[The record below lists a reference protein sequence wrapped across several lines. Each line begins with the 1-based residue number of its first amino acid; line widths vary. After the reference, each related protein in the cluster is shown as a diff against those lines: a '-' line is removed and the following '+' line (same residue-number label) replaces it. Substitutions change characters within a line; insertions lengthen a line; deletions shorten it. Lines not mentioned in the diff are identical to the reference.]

1 MKETIIQSLK
11 FENVTFSYEESHPLF
26 QNLDFDFPMNK
37 TVWIHAPSGQ
47 GRSSLLQL
55 MGVLQLPQGGRYLIN
70 DMSVN
75 ELSFEE
81 FLPYRLK
88 IGYGFDFGGLLN
100 NRTILENLMLPLTY
114 HKILGFKKA
123 EERAMD
129 YLGFLGL
136 KRYKDQRPA
145 IVPGGVRKLT
155 CMIRSLILHPEILLL
170 DDPSVGM
177 GEETVLKYF
186 DLVRKVRDEGAL
198 QHTFISSFD
207 QKLMNLL
214 GATEVIIDEGK
225 LYLNEFEG
233 KWVAGA

>member
-1 MKETIIQSLK
+1 MSETIIQSLK
-11 FENVTFSYEESHPLF
+11 FENLSFSYEDANALF
-26 QNLDFDFPMNK
+26 QNLDFEFPMNK

-55 MGVLQLPQGGRYLIN
+55 MAVLQMPQRGRYLIN
-70 DMSVN
+70 DMNVSDM
-75 ELSFEE
+75 SFEE

-100 NRTILENLMLPLTY
+100 NRTIIENLILPITY
-114 HKILGFKKA
+114 HKILGYKKA
-123 EERAMD
+123 EERALD
-129 YLGFLGL
+129 YLGYLGL
-136 KRYKDQRPA
+136 KKYKDQRPA

-155 CMIRSLILHPEILLL
+155 CMIRALILHPELLLL

-177 GEETVLKYF
+177 SEDAVLKYF
-186 DLVRKVRDEGAL
+186 DLVKKVKDENAL
-198 QHTFISSFD
+198 QHVFISSFD

-214 GATEVIIDEGK
+214 GATEVVIDDGK

-233 KWVAGA
+233 KWVNGA